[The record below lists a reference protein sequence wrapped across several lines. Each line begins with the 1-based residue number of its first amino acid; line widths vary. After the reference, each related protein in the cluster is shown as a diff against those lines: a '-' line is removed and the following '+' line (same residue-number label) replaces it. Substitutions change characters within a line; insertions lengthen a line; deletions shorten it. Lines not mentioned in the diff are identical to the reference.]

1 MSGIFPST
9 EFQAL
14 DFRSNVTVRT
24 TTTISNKMQRAK
36 VGGQFW
42 SFKLQSRP
50 MTRAEFMPIY
60 SFLVQQHGQFET
72 FSVELPGNLS
82 STRGTTTQTF
92 TVSKDAA
99 VGATRVSCNGGST
112 GTLKKGDIIKFTNH
126 DKIYMLTEDVNSDAS
141 SEDFLYI
148 FPSLTT
154 AITQASNVTVDYTNV
169 KITVMQTN
177 DVNQYQT
184 GIDGKFKYELEVQE
198 VL

>member
-9 EFQAL
+9 EFAAL

-24 TTTISNKMQRAK
+24 TTTISNRMQRAK
-36 VGGQFW
+36 VGGQFY

-60 SFLVQQHGQFET
+60 AFLIQQDGQFET
-72 FSVELPGNLS
+72 FTVELPGNLS
-82 STRGTTTQTF
+82 SSRGTAAG
-92 TVSKDAA
+92 TVTSTGSVAAGVKAAA
-99 VGATRVSCNGGST
+99 VSGGT
-112 GTLKKGDIIKFTNH
+112 GTLKKGDIIKFSNH
-126 DKIYMLTEDVNSDAS
+126 DKVYMLTEDVAS
-141 SEDFLYI
+141 LASATLNFY
-148 FPSLTT
+148 PALTT
-154 AITQASNVTVDYTNV
+154 AITNSTTVGYSNI

-184 GIDGKFKYELEVQE
+184 GIDNKFKYELEVQE

>member
-24 TTTISNKMQRAK
+24 TTTISNRMQRAK
-36 VGGQFW
+36 VGGQFY

-50 MTRAEFMPIY
+50 MTRAEFMPVY
-60 SFLVQQHGQFET
+60 SFLIQQDGQYET
-72 FSVELPGNLS
+72 FTVELPGNLS
-82 STRGTTTQTF
+82 SSRGTAAGVVTSTGA
-92 TVSKDAA
+92 VAAALKAAA
-99 VGATRVSCNGGST
+99 VSGGT
-112 GTLKKGDIIKFTNH
+112 GTLKKGDIIKFSNH
-126 DKIYMLTEDVNSDAS
+126 DKVYMLTEDVAS
-141 SEDFLYI
+141 LASATLNFY
-148 FPSLTT
+148 PALTT
-154 AITQASNVTVDYTNV
+154 AITNTTTVVYSNV

-184 GIDGKFKYELEVQE
+184 GIDNKFKYELEVQE

>member
-9 EFQAL
+9 DFAAL
-14 DFRSNVTVRT
+14 DFRSNVTIRT
-24 TTTISNKMQRAK
+24 TVTISNKMQRAK
-36 VGGQFW
+36 VGGQYW

-60 SFLVQQHGQFET
+60 SFLIQQDGQYES

-82 STRGTTTQTF
+82 STRGTAAG
-92 TVSKDAA
+92 TVTSTGSVAAGVKAAA
-99 VGATRVSCNGGST
+99 VSGGT
-112 GTLKKGDIIKFTNH
+112 GTLKKGDIIKFSNH
-126 DKIYMLTEDVNSDAS
+126 DKIYMLTEDVAS
-141 SEDFLYI
+141 LASATLNFY
-148 FPSLTT
+148 PALTT
-154 AITQASNVTVDYTNV
+154 GISGTTTVDYSNI

-184 GIDGKFKYELEVQE
+184 GTDNKFKYELEVQE

>member
-1 MSGIFPST
+1 
-9 EFQAL
+9 
-14 DFRSNVTVRT
+14 
-24 TTTISNKMQRAK
+24 
-36 VGGQFW
+36 
-42 SFKLQSRP
+42 
-50 MTRAEFMPIY
+50 MPIY

-99 VGATRVSCNGGST
+99 VGATRISCNGGST
-112 GTLKKGDIIKFTNH
+112 GTLKKGDMIKFTNH
-126 DKIYMLTEDVNSDAS
+126 DKVYMLTEDVNSDQS

-154 AITQASNVTVDYTNV
+154 AITQASGTTVDYTNV